1 MIHEI
6 SFADRQD
13 PAGLDAITMIKMYH
27 KMTTLQNSFRTS
39 KLVDP
44 FIITQSGQRTKTHDN
59 QSAMM
64 GKKSSLFLFVLILNM
79 RSTLL
84 NTGKL
89 GSRDRCIHFR

>member
-59 QSAMM
+59 RSAMM